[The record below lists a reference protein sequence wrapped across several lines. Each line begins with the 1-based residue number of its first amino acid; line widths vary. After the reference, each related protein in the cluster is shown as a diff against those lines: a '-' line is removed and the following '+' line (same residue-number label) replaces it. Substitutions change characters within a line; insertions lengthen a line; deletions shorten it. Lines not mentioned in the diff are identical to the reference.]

1 MAIGNVKWFDH
12 RKGFGFI
19 LGDEGEDIFVHFSV
33 IQSDGYRSL
42 RDGESVEY
50 EVERGNKG
58 LLAKNVKRLEPPKPR
73 AREKVGAHA

>member
-1 MAIGNVKWFDH
+1 MAVGNVKWFDH

-19 LGDEGEDIFVHFSV
+19 LGDAGEDIFVHFSV

-50 EVERGNKG
+50 EVERGDKG
-58 LLAKNVKRLEPPKPR
+58 LLAKNVRRLDPPRRK
-73 AREKVGAHA
+73 EKIGAHAHA